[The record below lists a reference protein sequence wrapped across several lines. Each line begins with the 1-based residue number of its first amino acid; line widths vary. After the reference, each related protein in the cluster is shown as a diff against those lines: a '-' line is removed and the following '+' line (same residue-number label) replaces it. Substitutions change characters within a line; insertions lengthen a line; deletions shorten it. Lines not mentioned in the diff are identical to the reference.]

1 MFIIVITC
9 PHFHYDKVQVE
20 HYNNVRVEYI
30 IITRYTLS
38 IYVIITRYELNCK
51 RPEVALSY
59 LDLAVRI
66 DPEETLV
73 GDEEEENRFGGGGG
87 DSFGGGGGGGDVDG
101 GSDAR
106 GGGVDGCGGSGELTG
121 TGLVMSVVGW

>member
-9 PHFHYDKVQVE
+9 PH
-20 HYNNVRVEYI
+20 
-30 IITRYTLS
+30 LS
-38 IYVIITRYELNCK
+38 TYVIITRYELNCK

-73 GDEEEENRFGGGGG
+73 GDEEEENRGGG
-87 DSFGGGGGGGDVDG
+87 
-101 GSDAR
+101 
-106 GGGVDGCGGSGELTG
+106 
-121 TGLVMSVVGW
+121 